1 MIFMEKKILFLS
13 TNHMD
18 NKMNDKIGWTIYEQT
33 NLMPI
38 NFTER
43 ALKYLY
49 IDKLDPKSK
58 IWVLLPG
65 GI

>member
-1 MIFMEKKILFLS
+1 M
-13 TNHMD
+13 
-18 NKMNDKIGWTIYEQT
+18 NKNFVVGWIVYEQT

-49 IDKLDPKSK
+49 IDKLDPKDKS
-58 IWVLLPG
+58 WVLRPG
-65 GI
+65 GILDYE

>member
-1 MIFMEKKILFLS
+1 M
-13 TNHMD
+13 
-18 NKMNDKIGWTIYEQT
+18 NKNFVVGWIVYEQT

-49 IDKLDPKSK
+49 VDKFDLEGKT
-58 IWVLLPG
+58 WVLLPG
-65 GI
+65 GVLNYE

>member
-1 MIFMEKKILFLS
+1 M
-13 TNHMD
+13 
-18 NKMNDKIGWTIYEQT
+18 NKNFVVGWIVYEQT

-49 IDKLDPKSK
+49 IDKLDPEAKN
-58 IWVLLPG
+58 WVLRPG
-65 GI
+65 GILDYCD